1 MKGQCDGGSERGSKR
16 GRDAKKKNGVW
27 EAGKDEEKD
36 GREKERRE
44 GERER

>member
-1 MKGQCDGGSERGSKR
+1 MEAANEEVREEGMQKR
-16 GRDAKKKNGVW
+16 KNGVW
-27 EAGKDEEKD
+27 EVGRDEEKD